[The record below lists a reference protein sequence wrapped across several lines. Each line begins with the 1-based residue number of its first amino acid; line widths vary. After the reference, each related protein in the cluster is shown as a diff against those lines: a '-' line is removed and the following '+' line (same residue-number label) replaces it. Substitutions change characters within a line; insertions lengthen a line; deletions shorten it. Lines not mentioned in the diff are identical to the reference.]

1 MEGRCTGRRQVA
13 MQLLDVAGL
22 MKGASEGRGLGNKF
36 LDDLRLADL
45 LVHVVDVSGT
55 TDEEGKKTRGYD
67 PSEKVTWLREEIFL
81 WIKGNLCRKWDG
93 VKRRHI
99 STKASNAESIQIQF
113 SGYGATKE
121 VVAGLLERLQL
132 TSPLQTWGDMEL
144 DRLVNAFVDNKFPT
158 VIALNKIDHPDAD
171 QHIARMSRKLDAGRL
186 ILMSALWETYLQRL
200 DTDGF
205 IRYQRGS
212 DQVETSADDA
222 SLQPLDEK
230 ESARVEEM
238 KDMLLF
244 RFGSTGVDGIMDKA
258 VEMLQLIPVFPVK
271 SINSPVIQDCLLIK
285 RGTTVAGVARKL
297 FGEIKVWYV
306 EGVRGRVSMEDDIVP
321 NLTDVLSFHFKDA
334 SIA

>member
-1 MEGRCTGRRQVA
+1 M
-13 MQLLDVAGL
+13 
-22 MKGASEGRGLGNKF
+22 
-36 LDDLRLADL
+36 
-45 LVHVVDVSGT
+45 
-55 TDEEGKKTRGYD
+55 
-67 PSEKVTWLREEIFL
+67 TWLREEIFL

-144 DRLVNAFVDNKFPT
+144 DRLVNAFVDTKFPT

-258 VEMLQLIPVFPVK
+258 VEMLQLIP
-271 SINSPVIQDCLLIK
+271 DCLLIK